1 MQITINL
8 AGKKLAIDVKPT
20 TLADHWSEEDVRRSV
35 EHSDE
40 NEEDSED
47 EYEKKVREGVL
58 RHFIIEACNEGLR
71 QAVAACKDIPGLNF
85 VDCSNPA
92 DDEQYQRFTLH
103 PEDDEEH
110 VSYTITLTQNEP
122 ERW

>member
-20 TLADHWSEEDVRRSV
+20 TLADHWS
-35 EHSDE
+35 
-40 NEEDSED
+40 EEDSED

-85 VDCSNPA
+85 VACSGPGE
-92 DDEQYQRFTLH
+92 DHEWQTFTLH
-103 PEDDEEH
+103 PPRMTR
-110 VSYTITLTQNEP
+110 STSPTP
-122 ERW
+122 SR